1 MAKRF
6 TRRSLLLVSGHA
18 AIIGLAAA
26 CNSQAVPL
34 STSVPAQPPTAASAA
49 QTPAATSAGAA
60 ATAAPTVAT
69 SAQSVPDVPREQ
81 TLVMSVSDSVNQ
93 MTDSEIMNAFLTGA
107 QRTGWHFAF
116 EPLGFYNPYWT
127 QQVSGPSWIPGSQN
141 GEIPY
146 LATRYEY
153 SPDYSGI
160 TINLRPGVTWSD
172 GQPFTAR
179 DVVFTLNMLRDN
191 APNLLW
197 SFDMQLWLKE
207 ATAADDLT
215 VKLALNNPN
224 PRFMV
229 QFLQWHQDQGFPIV
243 PEHIWKDQ
251 DPTTFTNFDLDKGWP
266 ITTGP
271 WRLVLSE
278 PTQKIWDRRD
288 DWWGAKTGFH
298 SLPAMKRIVVLPRY
312 EDSKLTQLLI
322 ANQVDCV
329 HNLQNPADAEVVM
342 ARNPKIAIRTP
353 DKSKPWGWLDWWPN
367 ALSFNDMKAPYDDP
381 DIRWA
386 INYAIDRRA
395 IVDVGF
401 QGQSTETLI
410 PLPAYTPMLPFFDA
424 VKDLQQQYP
433 IGTSDP
439 SKTEQIMQS
448 KGYAK
453 DGDGFWSKDGQRFSI
468 VILTPPG
475 FFENF
480 APIIVAQLRKAG
492 FDASFKAPT
501 NEATLIGTGDA
512 DAYINGHL
520 ASVRDPYLSMNLYH
534 SQYSAPNG
542 ESAPQPMR
550 WKNPEYDK
558 IMDQLGKL
566 PASDPNF
573 SQLYHRA
580 MEIWYKELP
589 DIPTVQWYLIL
600 PVNTS
605 YWKGWPDVNN
615 PYSAPAPW
623 HRGAATLLINTL
635 EPA

>member
-6 TRRSLLLVSGHA
+6 TRRGLLLATGHTA
-18 AIIGLAAA
+18 LIGLAVA

-34 STSVPAQPPTAASAA
+34 TTSVPTQPAAAPA
-49 QTPAATSAGAA
+49 PGQTPA
-60 ATAAPTVAT
+60 AAPTVA
-69 SAQSVPDVPREQ
+69 AAAAPPAVADVPREQ
-81 TLVMSVSDSVNQ
+81 TLIMSVSDSVNQ
-93 MTDSEIMNAFLTGA
+93 MNDSEVMNPFLTGA

-127 QQVSGPSWIPGSQN
+127 PQVSGPAWIPDSKE

-146 LATRYEY
+146 LATGYEY
-153 SPDYSGI
+153 SPDYAGVVVK
-160 TINLRPGVTWSD
+160 LRQGVMWSD
-172 GQPFTAR
+172 GQPFSAT
-179 DVVFTLNMLRDN
+179 DVVFTLNMLKDN

-197 SFDMQLWLKE
+197 SFDMRRWLKE
-207 ATAADDLT
+207 ATAPDDHT
-215 VKLALNNPN
+215 VKLTFNDPN
-224 PRFMV
+224 PRFMI
-229 QFLQWHQDQGFPIV
+229 QFLQWHQDQGFAIV
-243 PEHIWKDQ
+243 PEHIWKGQ

-271 WRLVLSE
+271 WKLVLSE
-278 PTQKIWDRRD
+278 PTQKIWERRD
-288 DWWGAKTGFH
+288 DWWGVKTGFH
-298 SLPAMKRIVVLPRY
+298 RLPAMKRIIVLPRY

-353 DKSKPWGWLDWWPN
+353 DKAKPWGWLDWWPN
-367 ALSFNDMKAPYDDP
+367 ALSFNDMKPPYDDP
-381 DIRWA
+381 EIRWA
-386 INYAIDRRA
+386 INYAIDRKA

-433 IGTSDP
+433 IGTTDP
-439 SKTEQIMQS
+439 GKTEQIMQS

-453 DGDGFWSKDGQRFSI
+453 DSEGFWSKGGERFSI

-501 NEATLIGTGDA
+501 NEASLIQTGDG

-534 SQYSAPNG
+534 SQYAAASG
-542 ESAPQPMR
+542 EVAQQPMR
-550 WKNPEYDK
+550 WRNAEYDK
-558 IMDQLGKL
+558 AMDEMGKL
-566 PASDPNF
+566 PASDPKF
-573 SQLYHRA
+573 KEAYHRA
-580 MEIWYKELP
+580 MEIWYRELP

-605 YWKGWPDVNN
+605 YWKGWPDANY

-635 EPA
+635 ESA